1 MVACISHA
9 ARLFTDLPDNWKDS
23 QLSKEDAMGK
33 TDKKE
38 MKANAEH
45 FFKAFEHCLKC
56 KMTKQQAMVM
66 SKGFSKRGLID
77 AAEGCTHYAMRL
89 MQ

>member
-1 MVACISHA
+1 
-9 ARLFTDLPDNWKDS
+9 
-23 QLSKEDAMGK
+23 
-33 TDKKE
+33 

-45 FFKAFEHCLKC
+45 FVTAFEHCLKC